1 MTERGGGA
9 WLAAAASAVA
19 FAAAVFFRMDA
30 AYGPLKL
37 SVHPE
42 DWRIVWELWRYGQI
56 APLVVGQ
63 SVGLGAAAA
72 AVPWVVF
79 ALVARRRAKG

>member
-1 MTERGGGA
+1 VTGRRGA
-9 WLAAAASAVA
+9 WLAAAGSGAA
-19 FAAAVFFRMDA
+19 FAAAVFLRMDA

-42 DWRIVWELWRYGQI
+42 DWRLLWELWRDGQI
-56 APLVVGQ
+56 PSSIVAQ

-72 AVPWVVF
+72 AVPWVVR